1 MSPSA
6 VHSSRKKHLS
16 NQKLNVCF
24 PSCPNCRVLVSFQ
37 VSQNPDN
44 DGRCFVIS
52 YFPSNDMIS
61 IFENP
66 TRNSG
71 ITSGKFLE
79 KTRVRKPG
87 STVDNPQFYSPADF
101 AIGATIRSNPSILI
115 LHRRTWTVIFV
126 QTQRKVVSDNF
137 SVMHLLRCSLLDGNF
152 FVICSVSVFSHRFL
166 LTDADLFVLTYL
178 EANADN
184 IPPQTLESVRR
195 KLNADGT
202 NDRAWAQM
210 GTEDQT

>member
-1 MSPSA
+1 MKEKTFIKPKA
-6 VHSSRKKHLS
+6 ERL
-16 NQKLNVCF
+16 L
-24 PSCPNCRVLVSFQ
+24 PRRVLVSFQ

-61 IFENP
+61 VFENP

-115 LHRRTWTVIFV
+115 LHRTYLDGYSV
-126 QTQRKVVSDNF
+126 QTQRKVLSDNF
-137 SVMHLLRCSLLDGNF
+137 SAMHLLRCSLLDGKF
-152 FVICSVSVFSHRFL
+152 LCHLLCFSFQSPL
-166 LTDADLFVLTYL
+166 YAD
-178 EANADN
+178 
-184 IPPQTLESVRR
+184 
-195 KLNADGT
+195 
-202 NDRAWAQM
+202 
-210 GTEDQT
+210 

>member
-115 LHRRTWTVIFV
+115 LHAFV
-126 QTQRKVVSDNF
+126 SQTHLDGYFCSNPTQSCFWQLQCDAFITLLFTRWENSLSSALFQF
-137 SVMHLLRCSLLDGNF
+137 SVTAFCWLTRTCLYWHTWKPTQIIFRLRHWSL
-152 FVICSVSVFSHRFL
+152 CAVS
-166 LTDADLFVLTYL
+166 
-178 EANADN
+178 
-184 IPPQTLESVRR
+184 
-195 KLNADGT
+195 
-202 NDRAWAQM
+202 
-210 GTEDQT
+210 